1 MATEIIIAQKRKE
14 KGMTQEELAK
24 AVGVSRGMIA
34 MVERGTKQ
42 VNLRL
47 AKKLA
52 EIFDC
57 TVDDLC

>member
-1 MATEIIIAQKRKE
+1 MATEVIIAQKRKE
-14 KGMTQEELAK
+14 KNMTQEELAK

>member
-1 MATEIIIAQKRKE
+1 MATEVIIAQKRKE

>member
-1 MATEIIIAQKRKE
+1 MATEVIIAQKRKE
-14 KGMTQEELAK
+14 KGMTQEQLAK

>member
-1 MATEIIIAQKRKE
+1 MATDVIIAQKRKE
-14 KGMTQEELAK
+14 KGLTQEELAK

-47 AKKLA
+47 AKRLA
-52 EIFDC
+52 EVFEC

>member
-1 MATEIIIAQKRKE
+1 MATEVIIAQKRKE
-14 KGMTQEELAK
+14 KGLTQEQLAK

-47 AKKLA
+47 AKRLA
-52 EIFDC
+52 EVFEC